1 MSNTIQIRQAVLSD
15 IENLKRLFQETVCF
29 VNAKDY
35 SADEIAD
42 WASCG
47 EDTEHLTDLVNNL
60 HFIVAEKKDEI
71 VGMASISKDGYL
83 HSMFVHKDFQRQGV
97 ATILYEKIENHAQLN
112 GVSRIWS
119 EVSITAKG
127 FFEKQGFF
135 VEKEQKRKAN
145 KLYLT
150 NYVMVKNL

>member
-1 MSNTIQIRQAVLSD
+1 
-15 IENLKRLFQETVCF
+15 
-29 VNAKDY
+29 
-35 SADEIAD
+35 
-42 WASCG
+42 
-47 EDTEHLTDLVNNL
+47 
-60 HFIVAEKKDEI
+60 
-71 VGMASISKDGYL
+71 MASISKDGYL
-83 HSMFVHKDFQRQGV
+83 HSMFAHIDFQRQGV
-97 ATILYEKIENHAQLN
+97 ATVLYEKIENHAQLN

-150 NYVMVKNL
+150 NFVMVKNLV